1 MTDDPPII
9 TGSREQL
16 FHLLAEA
23 AEIEH
28 TLMCSYLYA
37 VFSLKRNLP
46 GVAGEMVARWRDAI
60 LSVAIEEMAHL
71 VNVANLSIAVGGEPH
86 FGRPNFPID
95 PGHFP
100 SGVVVRLTP
109 VSRETLE
116 HFVHLE
122 RPQGV
127 EGEDAAS
134 FDKPDYDRE
143 EAYHGVMP
151 SVQDYGSVGRL
162 YEAIE
167 VNLRMLSERVG
178 DDALFIG
185 PERGQIPAELIR
197 LEGVT
202 RVTDLKSAIAAIE
215 AIVEQGEGAPGDREG
230 SHYRRFQTIRKE
242 YAAAVSEDASFAP
255 AWPAASNPVMRR
267 PPDPVDKVFV
277 DDPNAARVLDFA
289 NGLYA
294 LLLRLLVQCFG
305 RNDDCTPV
313 LMHAATALMHIL
325 GEVSAALTQMPASHS
340 HPGINAGMTFTMLR
354 SVAPLVVGAAELRLI
369 VERFDA
375 LIGAAPVAARANP
388 ALAGFEGRLRE
399 ARDTL
404 TASFNERGVSLSS

>member
-1 MTDDPPII
+1 M
-9 TGSREQL
+9 
-16 FHLLAEA
+16 
-23 AEIEH
+23 
-28 TLMCSYLYA
+28 
-37 VFSLKRNLP
+37 
-46 GVAGEMVARWRDAI
+46 
-60 LSVAIEEMAHL
+60 
-71 VNVANLSIAVGGEPH
+71 
-86 FGRPNFPID
+86 
-95 PGHFP
+95 
-100 SGVVVRLTP
+100 
-109 VSRETLE
+109 
-116 HFVHLE
+116 
-122 RPQGV
+122 
-127 EGEDAAS
+127 
-134 FDKPDYDRE
+134 
-143 EAYHGVMP
+143 
-151 SVQDYGSVGRL
+151 
-162 YEAIE
+162 
-167 VNLRMLSERVG
+167 
-178 DDALFIG
+178 
-185 PERGQIPAELIR
+185 
-197 LEGVT
+197 
-202 RVTDLKSAIAAIE
+202 
-215 AIVEQGEGAPGDREG
+215 
-230 SHYRRFQTIRKE
+230 
-242 YAAAVSEDASFAP
+242 SEDASFAP

-375 LIGAAPVAARANP
+375 LIGAAPVATRANP

-404 TASFNERGVSLSS
+404 TASFNERGVSLSRLATGFCVSRAQSKHSGLGLLIATWPLPRMLNRHVPAYLDIRGRKRRITCRRSRRALRSRVCAQSDAAASDARRHRVPALPDVKQVMNLATIQARVCHRGLSFAREAWDAAHGSFVIDATWAVLCSLTTMRIRRMSQTQSNLCNRQGRYQRSAIRDLQTLREGTLGKGCRHFAGGKDDDPQTLIDRYVAAGTCRRVRAETGT